1 MACCSRFRN
10 AINTARRSR
19 NQTEPP
25 STQRRRGRREPQS
38 FLFNHGWTR
47 MDTDKGE
54 MRISRINRIQLA
66 IILAIRV
73 KHCAPLFP
81 IRVNPCPSV
90 VKNLLRKERCHEIAP
105 QTQLSFEFDYNNEDK
120 QNPKKNGNNQPQFF
134 PVFSLPGTFFQPAL
148 HRLIGW
154 LISSNH
160 VSAICGLDVCRKN
173 RLWIL

>member
-1 MACCSRFRN
+1 MSPLRSATAVQIFVVRARCC
-10 AINTARRSR
+10 
-19 NQTEPP
+19 
-25 STQRRRGRREPQS
+25 
-38 FLFNHGWTR
+38 R
-47 MDTDKGE
+47 MVLRDKGE

-90 VKNLLRKERCHEIAP
+90 VKILLRKERCHEIAP
-105 QTQLSFEFDYNNEDK
+105 QRQLSFGIDYNEDN
-120 QNPKKNGNNQPQFF
+120 QNPKTKNDGNSQPRFF
-134 PVFSLPGTFFQPAL
+134 PVSSMPWMFFPPAL

-160 VSAICGLDVCRKN
+160 VSAICHLDVCRKN
-173 RLWIL
+173 RHGFGSRVLRKASMKNRFWILLKSGNG